1 MARSRREM
9 HPRFSVRKKE
19 ALPGLLPAVGRAET
33 VVFSDGHTHHFR
45 RLRQFAVNAVEYEA
59 CEVLASGDE
68 FSVGELRHVEI
79 YVAVVEPLLYL
90 LAQDVVEHTEIDNEA
105 GGLVDRAADGDVT
118 HVGVTVVVWP
128 RTRPEGRGVFLI
140 APVRSAVAMRGGK

>member
-9 HPRFSVRKKE
+9 HPRFCVRRKE

-33 VVFSDGHTHHFR
+33 VVFSDGHAHHFR
-45 RLRQFAVNAVEYEA
+45 RLRQLAVNAVEYEA

-68 FSVGELRHVEI
+68 FSVTELRHVEI
-79 YVAVVEPLLYL
+79 YVAVVEPLPFLV
-90 LAQDVVEHTEIDNEA
+90 AQNFVEPPQLGDEA
-105 GGLVDRAADGDVT
+105 GGLVDRAPDGDVT

-128 RTRPEGRGVFLI
+128 RTRAEGRGVFLI